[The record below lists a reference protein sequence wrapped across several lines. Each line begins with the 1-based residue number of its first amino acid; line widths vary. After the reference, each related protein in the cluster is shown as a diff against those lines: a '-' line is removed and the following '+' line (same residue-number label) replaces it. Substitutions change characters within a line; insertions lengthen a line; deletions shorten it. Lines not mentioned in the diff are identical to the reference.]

1 MNKYIELENII
12 KDKSRIRYN
21 EPMKNHITAKV
32 GGPCDVMVFPK
43 SIDEIKQVIS
53 YAKKNNIPYFVM
65 GKGSNLLV
73 ADKGI
78 NMIVIKISNDFD
90 DIKIDGEYME
100 VLAGTSMPKIAV
112 IAKNNFLS
120 GFEFACGIPGTIGG
134 GIFMNAGAYGGEIKD
149 VIVNVTF
156 LDENDNIVTFDN
168 DKLEFSY
175 RKSYFANHPDC
186 VILSCKL
193 KLKKVAD
200 TKEIE
205 EKMLKNNTARK
216 EKQPLEYP
224 NFGSVFKRPEGYFV
238 GKLISDCNLKGY
250 RIGGAEISKKH
261 AGFIVNIGNATCNDI
276 LSLIKYIQDTV
287 NNNFG
292 VMLTPEVKLIGGEF
306 K

>member
-1 MNKYIELENII
+1 M
-12 KDKSRIRYN
+12 
-21 EPMKNHITAKV
+21 
-32 GGPCDVMVFPK
+32 
-43 SIDEIKQVIS
+43 
-53 YAKKNNIPYFVM
+53 
-65 GKGSNLLV
+65 
-73 ADKGI
+73 
-78 NMIVIKISNDFD
+78 
-90 DIKIDGEYME
+90 
-100 VLAGTSMPKIAV
+100 
-112 IAKNNFLS
+112 
-120 GFEFACGIPGTIGG
+120 
-134 GIFMNAGAYGGEIKD
+134 
-149 VIVNVTF
+149 
-156 LDENDNIVTFDN
+156 
-168 DKLEFSY
+168 EFSY

-205 EKMLKNNTARK
+205 EKMLKNNTARN

-287 NNNFG
+287 NKNFG